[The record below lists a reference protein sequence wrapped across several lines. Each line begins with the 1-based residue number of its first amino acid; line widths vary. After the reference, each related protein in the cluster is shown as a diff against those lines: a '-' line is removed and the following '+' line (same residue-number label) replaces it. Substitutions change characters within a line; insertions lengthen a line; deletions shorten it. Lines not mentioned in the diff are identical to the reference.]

1 MNAARPRVR
10 VHVVA
15 IDDEHRMLLG
25 RRPRT
30 VMWTLPWTYLR
41 IGEDPAR
48 VARALVHDT
57 GALPTLP
64 RVHSV
69 ESAVELGDHFLDLT
83 YRCTAERNWKSS
95 AADSTALW
103 WSLNEISSLELAQRA
118 TGALVH
124 AWPQLWP
131 QT

>member
-10 VHVVA
+10 VHIVA
-15 IDDEHRMLLG
+15 IDDDRRMLLA
-25 RRPRT
+25 RRPKSL
-30 VMWTLPWTYLR
+30 MWTLPWTYLR

-48 VARALVHDT
+48 VARELVHDT

-64 RVHSV
+64 RVHNV
-69 ESAVELGDHFLDLT
+69 DSAVEVGDHFLDLT
-83 YRCTAERNWKSS
+83 YKCTAERMWRTTPSDSS
-95 AADSTALW
+95 ALW
-103 WSLNEISSLELAQRA
+103 WSIDEISSLELAQRA

-124 AWPQLWP
+124 AWPQLFP